1 MNNVRIDPNGFW
13 DKRNIEN
20 GKVIIPSNRITMKG
34 VNFPVL
40 GVSDTGDTKLMLPN
54 GEYKFNGNNV
64 TEYKMEKGGK
74 TTIGNTSFDMMDKFK
89 RTIMSPQYA
98 TQVDNSQEQ
107 FQSGGDWVNAWNK
120 SQSNIRNRANYL
132 MGDALATMYDQA
144 YNPIISEQEYTDW
157 YKNPN
162 FDSFSDKSL
171 EQYRKDKDNL
181 QNKYG
186 LDVVYNEEN
195 GSFLYKDKDGN
206 EYGDMDDFYNE
217 KYSELSGRDQ
227 QIYDL
232 DKSTDAINAATSNLS
247 KMTGMPNLQIGT
259 FMHNKINGI
268 DMPHA
273 KWGRNWEYVGR
284 TYGEDTPSGFNPN
297 DYTSVYKKGKITAWS
312 TAPIQQSPVP
322 TEEQKPEREHRNPY
336 RPLAGIEGYI
346 TSPEQL
352 SDIDWGKRGEQR
364 IQFNNHYD
372 FFPFNGADA
381 FQNFTNRFVKQHNI
395 DYAQH
400 ERDKWRDSQINN
412 INNKDYGTFNPI
424 DKEFRF
430 NPDLE
435 DDFETQYN
443 NWLQGRRDYREDIR
457 GINKEYRQGFH
468 SNPKNIYS
476 PVGYWNPPK
485 QETQP
490 MARGGNWREMQ
501 EISLDPNTEY
511 VSRSGTERTIDY
523 GAIAD
528 LLRSGVRF
536 ATGVGYGIEANKEL
550 PTKSSAE
557 FYEPQGPDWG
567 AIPFNDYATLR
578 PQQQTEIENQ
588 GDVISNTVKYGGRT
602 FEKGGVY
609 HNVTL
614 EELKKLRDGGIKYK
628 II

>member
-1 MNNVRIDPNGFW
+1 M
-13 DKRNIEN
+13 
-20 GKVIIPSNRITMKG
+20 
-34 VNFPVL
+34 
-40 GVSDTGDTKLMLPN
+40 
-54 GEYKFNGNNV
+54 
-64 TEYKMEKGGK
+64 
-74 TTIGNTSFDMMDKFK
+74 
-89 RTIMSPQYA
+89 
-98 TQVDNSQEQ
+98 
-107 FQSGGDWVNAWNK
+107 
-120 SQSNIRNRANYL
+120 RNRANYL

-144 YNPIISEQEYTDW
+144 YNPIISEREYTDW

-162 FDSFSDKSL
+162 YNPLNDKAIK
-171 EQYRKDKDNL
+171 EFNQYRVNKDQMDEL
-181 QNKYG
+181 QNQYG
-186 LDVVYNEEN
+186 LEKVDAGDGTFLYRQIDEN
-195 GSFLYKDKDGN
+195 GDVH
-206 EYGDMDDFYNE
+206 EYGDLQDFYNE
-217 KYSELSGRDQ
+217 NGLDNFTLNDYSDVSLSKQGQKVKD
-227 QIYDL
+227 IYNSED
-232 DKSTDAINAATSNLS
+232 TMNAVSSNLS

-259 FMHNKINGI
+259 FMQNQINSKGL
-268 DMPHA
+268 PHA

-284 TYGEDTPSGFNPN
+284 TYGEETPSGFNPN

-352 SDIDWGKRGEQR
+352 SDVDWGKRGEQR

-457 GINKEYRQGFH
+457 GINKEYRQEFH

-501 EISLDPNTEY
+501 EISIDPNTEY

-536 ATGVGYGIEANKEL
+536 ATGVGYGIEANKSGLTDEQL
-550 PTKSSAE
+550 QAAKIIANNPDAVEVRDPGDIAVNPTGVGTVNP
-557 FYEPQGPDWG
+557 Y
-567 AIPFNDYATLR
+567 N
-578 PQQQTEIENQ
+578 QTEIQ
-588 GDVISNTVKYGGRT
+588 HFAQYGGRT